1 MASRRLQ
8 QQLDMST
15 SSEDT
20 ASDARDSD
28 YGHPCKELQD
38 SRMTILNYKLLEI
51 KYSKLLKLFSE
62 SNKQLV

>member
-1 MASRRLQ
+1 
-8 QQLDMST
+8 MST

-28 YGHPCKELQD
+28 YGHSCKELQD